1 MNKSLLRNK
10 LSHYNLNLDYPIST
24 ISIEDQ
30 TNCLINKTINNFI
43 MNYEKDFG
51 KKIFVYEFNDD
62 LLSLVGYK
70 ILLAIQAIK
79 ENFTF
84 KIFGKFKKTKDYKVK
99 KQKFCSKKELL
110 KLKDKIVFISSLSSI
125 YEVAN
130 ILKSSTIFQT
140 RHNLKIKPNFYILKQ
155 FTYQEILTA
164 QKFYKIGYIK
174 DGFYLKDNP
183 KLLEKFNWINNLNNT
198 PNINLRIQSRRPPLI
213 SLIWIGDNLEDN
225 IKLLQEIEKSN
236 NLAFYYYSGKQI
248 PQILSDNLFKIL
260 LKRTTNRPEESYMNI
275 NEYELPMQLSKIYDI
290 PIELKGKWPQFN
302 LTLLECQEMEEE
314 DNNENYSS

>member
-24 ISIEDQ
+24 MSIEDQ
-30 TNCLINKTINNFI
+30 TNSLINKTINKFI
-43 MNYEKDFG
+43 LQYEKDFD

-62 LLSLVGYK
+62 LLSVVGYK

-84 KIFGKFKKTKDYKVK
+84 KIFGKFKKTKDYKIK
-99 KQKFCSKKELL
+99 KQKFCRKKELL
-110 KLKDKIVFISSLSSI
+110 KLRDKIIFISSFSSI
-125 YEVAN
+125 YEVVN
-130 ILKSSTIFQT
+130 VPISSTIFQT
-140 RHNLKIKPNFYILKQ
+140 RYNLKIKPDFYILKQ
-155 FTYQEILTA
+155 FTFEEILIA

-174 DGFYLKDNP
+174 DGFYPKDNP
-183 KLLEKFNWINNLNNT
+183 NIFKKFDWITNLNKSSC
-198 PNINLRIQSRRPPLI
+198 IDYKIQSRRPPKI
-213 SLIWIGDNLEDN
+213 SLIWIDKNQENN
-225 IKLLQEIEKSN
+225 IKLLQDTEKSN
-236 NLAFYYYSGKQI
+236 NLVFYYYSGKEI
-248 PQILSDNLFKIL
+248 PQILLDNLFKIL

-314 DNNENYSS
+314 DNNEDYNS